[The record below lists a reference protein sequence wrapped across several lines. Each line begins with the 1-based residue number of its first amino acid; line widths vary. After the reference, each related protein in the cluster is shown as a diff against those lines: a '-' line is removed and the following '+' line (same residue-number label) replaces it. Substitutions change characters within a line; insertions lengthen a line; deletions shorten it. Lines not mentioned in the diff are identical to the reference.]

1 MFDIKEI
8 EEHMERLVYSK
19 NWFDDLMNKV
29 YSKFQNDNF
38 RLTILRL
45 NEQTKVAEESNTNNS
60 VNLDRSAAVTA
71 NTFQRTTHEVRDN
84 IIVRFLDSVL
94 SWIAGLFSG
103 W

>member
-45 NEQTKVAEESNTNNS
+45 NEQN
-60 VNLDRSAAVTA
+60 
-71 NTFQRTTHEVRDN
+71 
-84 IIVRFLDSVL
+84 
-94 SWIAGLFSG
+94 
-103 W
+103 